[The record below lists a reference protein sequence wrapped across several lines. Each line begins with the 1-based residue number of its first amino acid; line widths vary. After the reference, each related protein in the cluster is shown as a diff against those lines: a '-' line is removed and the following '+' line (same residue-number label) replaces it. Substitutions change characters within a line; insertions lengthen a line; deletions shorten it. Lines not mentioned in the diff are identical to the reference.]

1 MFFSDEVQ
9 QPSWFY
15 IFEEIERPT
24 WSKKMFREP
33 PPNKKKIEK
42 QKNKKK
48 VQKRKTTQHLKKY

>member
-33 PPNKKKIEK
+33 PPNKKKNRK
-42 QKNKKK
+42 TKKK
-48 VQKRKTTQHLKKY
+48 TKRKYRKEKLHSI